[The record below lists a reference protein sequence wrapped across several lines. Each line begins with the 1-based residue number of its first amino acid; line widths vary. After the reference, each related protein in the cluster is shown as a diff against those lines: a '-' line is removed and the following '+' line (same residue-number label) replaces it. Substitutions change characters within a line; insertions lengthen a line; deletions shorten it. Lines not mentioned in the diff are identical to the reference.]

1 MFIDIFSLKN
11 KDGVG
16 VRDSEGWGIDS
27 GGGAGGD
34 SADNVIFGIDEKCE
48 LSSSGGLFDVLV
60 GGKPVRLLLHGS
72 L

>member
-1 MFIDIFSLKN
+1 M
-11 KDGVG
+11 G
-16 VRDSEGWGIDS
+16 VRDSEGWGLDS
-27 GGGAGGD
+27 GGGAEVD
-34 SADNVIFGIDEKCE
+34 SANNIIFGIAEKCE